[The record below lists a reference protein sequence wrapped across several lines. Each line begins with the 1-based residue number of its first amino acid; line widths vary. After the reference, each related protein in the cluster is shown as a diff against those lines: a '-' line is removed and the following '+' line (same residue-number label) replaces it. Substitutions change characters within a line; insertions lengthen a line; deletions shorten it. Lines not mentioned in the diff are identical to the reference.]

1 MRKVAVIGANGF
13 VGVRLVEMF
22 HLGKLAEVRPVV
34 RRFSSLARLSRFEL
48 DCRIADARDQ
58 KALEEAFAGCDAV
71 VHSAVGDERVIQGV
85 IEPVYHACVSSG
97 VRRLVY
103 LSSGSVHGQ
112 APAPGTDESASISD
126 QQWNWYNNA
135 KVRAEKTL
143 TALRSSGRLE
153 VVILR
158 PTVVFGPRSR
168 WVWDAAK
175 SAIEGE
181 ILVTNEGAGVC
192 NSIYVDNLVH
202 AIKLSIE
209 QSSAA
214 GETFLIGDEETVTWR
229 QFLEPIALKFGA
241 HLRSVAA
248 RQPARQ
254 GFDLVSTVRGLPG
267 SSLILPLTPDRVKKA
282 VKGAWQGWSERPK
295 PSRWKIP
302 AAKTPSLSDEM
313 NALQQCSWRL
323 PSSKAARL
331 LGYRAPV
338 SFQEGMARSLAWLD
352 FAAFNGVRCE
362 GH

>member
-1 MRKVAVIGANGF
+1 MRKVALIGASGF
-13 VGVRLVEMF
+13 VGIRLVEMF
-22 HLGKLAEVRPVV
+22 FLGGYAEVRPVV

-58 KALEEAFAGCDAV
+58 KALQDAFAGCDTV

-85 IEPVYHACVSSG
+85 IEPVYNACVSSG
-97 VRRLVY
+97 VKRLVY
-103 LSSGSVHGQ
+103 LSSGSVHDQ
-112 APAPGTDESASISD
+112 TPAPGTDESAPLSD
-126 QQWNWYNNA
+126 KQWNWYNNA
-135 KVRAEKTL
+135 KVRAEK
-143 TALRSSGRLE
+143 ALVALQASGKLE

-175 SAIEGE
+175 SARDGE
-181 ILVTNEGAGVC
+181 VLVVNEGTGVC

-202 AIKLSIE
+202 AIKLAIE

-214 GETFLIGDEETVTWR
+214 GETFLVGDEGTVTWR
-229 QFLEPIALKFGA
+229 QFLEPVAQKFSA
-241 HLRSVAA
+241 RLRNVAA
-248 RQPARQ
+248 RPRAKQR
-254 GFDLVSTVRGLPG
+254 FDLVSTVRGLPG
-267 SSLILPLTPDRVKKA
+267 SSLLLPFAPDRLKRA

-302 AAKTPSLSDEM
+302 TASEPSLSDEM

-323 PSSKAARL
+323 PNAKAARL

-352 FAAFNGVRCE
+352 FAAFDGVHCDE
-362 GH
+362 H